1 MMVTSNSGLSL
12 VDQLVDDLKVNQSSA
27 QKKANTVTA
36 AIGSIATLILTGL
49 TAVAESGT
57 DLPSWFPYIVVFV
70 GMVATTYSVSKTKN
84 GITDSVADQLHN
96 EIARKIDENHFHQDE
111 TITQII
117 PVAEDEIED
126 DVWGL
131 RQTADE
137 LANRQI

>member
-1 MMVTSNSGLSL
+1 MATNEQGLTF
-12 VDQLVDDLKVNQSSA
+12 VDQLVGELQSEQTKA
-27 QKKANTVTA
+27 KKKANTVTA